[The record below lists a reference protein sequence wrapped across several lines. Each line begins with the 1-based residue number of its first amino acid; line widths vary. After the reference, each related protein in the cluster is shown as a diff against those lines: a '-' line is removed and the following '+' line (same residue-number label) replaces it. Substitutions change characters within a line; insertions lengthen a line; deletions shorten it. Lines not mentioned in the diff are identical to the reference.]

1 MSGNLD
7 YKAAKSVHDFEAKSI
22 KGEDV
27 PLEK

>member
-7 YKAAKSVHDFEAKSI
+7 FKAAKSVYDFVVKSI
-22 KGEDV
+22 KGQDV